1 MQKKMVEVDKMNLS
15 DDVNMMG
22 ASHGSVSLNKNF
34 TLKGKG
40 GVKTLSNLVSTEYAS
55 VGTGD
60 LYAGK
65 KYGSALF
72 GNIAEDTKVVIKNI
86 IFDGLV
92 IGDYETG
99 STGIIAGIIHKNA
112 IVELQNVT
120 FKNCTVYGLNKAG
133 LIAGQIKGK
142 LILNNVKIENSVVNA
157 SEGESGRVFGTVM
170 TSGIIDNQG
179 CSIDD
184 NTVLNIVKYGIHEFV
199 NINDV
204 EYVTRV
210 KFDTDVPTTA
220 THTFEGEED
229 HPYTIVYQ
237 KGTSSTIGW
246 FKPTSAYAKVS
257 NSDYCGSGI
266 NEITQVTDIGDINSI
281 SEQVQGNKR

>member
-1 MQKKMVEVDKMNLS
+1 
-15 DDVNMMG
+15 
-22 ASHGSVSLNKNF
+22 
-34 TLKGKG
+34 
-40 GVKTLSNLVSTEYAS
+40 
-55 VGTGD
+55 
-60 LYAGK
+60 
-65 KYGSALF
+65 LF
-72 GNIAEDTKVVIKNI
+72 GEIGDGKSQTVVIKNI
-86 IFDGLV
+86 TFDGFV

-133 LIAGQIKGK
+133 LIAGQIQGK

-170 TSGIIDNQG
+170 PSGTINNQG

-184 NTVLNIVKYGIHEFV
+184 NTVLNIVKYSIHEFV
-199 NINDV
+199 NIGGV

-210 KFDTDVPTTA
+210 KFNTGVPTTA
-220 THTFEGEED
+220 THTIEA
-229 HPYTIVYQ
+229 HTYTIVYQ

-281 SEQVQGNKR
+281 SEQVQGNKS